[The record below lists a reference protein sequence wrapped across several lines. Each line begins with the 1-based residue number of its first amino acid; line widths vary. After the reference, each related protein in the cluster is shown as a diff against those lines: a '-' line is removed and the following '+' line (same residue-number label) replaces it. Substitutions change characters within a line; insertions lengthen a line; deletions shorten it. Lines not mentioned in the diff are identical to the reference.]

1 MVESKDHS
9 ILEKTNLIL
18 NQKMQMDAQSRSD
31 QISADIL
38 IRKQELEELE
48 AKLNQEKQAMVE
60 NKEKKK
66 MEYNDQL
73 RNLLQKENELH
84 HQKSSSS

>member
-1 MVESKDHS
+1 VVESKDHS

-60 NKEKKK
+60 NQEKKK